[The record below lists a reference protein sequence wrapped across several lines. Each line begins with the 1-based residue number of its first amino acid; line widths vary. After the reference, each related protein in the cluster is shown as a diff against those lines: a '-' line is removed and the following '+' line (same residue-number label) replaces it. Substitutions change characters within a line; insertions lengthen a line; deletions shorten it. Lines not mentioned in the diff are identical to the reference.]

1 MSLII
6 RRGTVVNANQTFT
19 ADFFCED
26 GIIHIDRTFFA
37 PYYGAIEK
45 RSAATAPF
53 AVER

>member
-1 MSLII
+1 MSFII
-6 RRGTVVNANQTFT
+6 RVGSVVNTDQSFIAEL
-19 ADFFCED
+19 FCED

-45 RSAATAPF
+45 RSAATAPL